1 MMQTIV
7 AKLLTEYFGDRLRTL
22 APMASYTTAHVG
34 GPASYF
40 VTART
45 SEVLASDVSFLW
57 SHEIP
62 VFVLGTGANVLVSDR
77 GFNGVVVYN
86 QARDIM
92 IDLKSEPPLLVAESG
107 TILATV
113 ARQAG
118 LNSLTGL
125 EWASTIPGSLGGA
138 VYGNAGAHGGDMQ
151 HSLLLA
157 NILHRNKGHL
167 SLTSEQMEY
176 SYRSSALKRAPG
188 SAVILSAQLAVAKG
202 DAQVIKA
209 QMEENSAKRRRT
221 QPPGASM
228 GSTFKNPV
236 GDHAGR
242 LIEAAGL
249 KGTRIG
255 GAQVSP
261 VHANF
266 FINDGSATA
275 EDYHQLIVLV
285 QRTVAEKFGV
295 ELQLEIELL
304 GDWN

>member
-1 MMQTIV
+1 MTAINAQ
-7 AKLLTEYFGDRLRTL
+7 LLTDYFGSRLQTNVPL
-22 APMASYTTAHVG
+22 AGLTTARVG
-34 GPASYF
+34 GPASYY
-40 VTART
+40 VAAR
-45 SEVLASDVSFLW
+45 SADELAGDVSFLW
-57 SHEIP
+57 LHETP
-62 VFVLGTGANVLVSDR
+62 VVVLGTGANVLVSDR
-77 GFNGVVVYN
+77 GFNGVVLHN
-86 QARDIM
+86 QARNIT
-92 IDLKSEPPLLVAESG
+92 IDLESDPPLLVAESG
-107 TILATV
+107 AILGTV

-167 SLTSEQMEY
+167 SLSSEQMEY
-176 SYRSSALKRAPG
+176 SYRSSVLKRAPG
-188 SAVILSAQLAVAKG
+188 SAIILSAQLAVAKG

-209 QMEENSAKRRRT
+209 QMDENSAKRRRT

-275 EDYHQLIVLV
+275 EDIHRLIVLV
-285 QRTVAEKFGV
+285 QQTVAERFGV
-295 ELQLEIELL
+295 QLQLEIELL

>member
-1 MMQTIV
+1 MTAINAQ
-7 AKLLTEYFGDRLRTL
+7 LLTDYFGSRLQTNVPL
-22 APMASYTTAHVG
+22 AGLTTARVG
-34 GPASYF
+34 GPASYY
-40 VTART
+40 VAAR
-45 SEVLASDVSFLW
+45 SADELAGDVSFLW
-57 SHEIP
+57 LHETP
-62 VFVLGTGANVLVSDR
+62 VVVLGTGANVLVSDR
-77 GFNGVVVYN
+77 GFNGVVLHN
-86 QARDIM
+86 QARNIT
-92 IDLKSEPPLLVAESG
+92 IDLESDPPLLVAESG
-107 TILATV
+107 AILGTV

-167 SLTSEQMEY
+167 SLSSEQMEY

-202 DAQVIKA
+202 DARVIKA

-275 EDYHQLIVLV
+275 EDIHRLIVLV
-285 QRTVAEKFGV
+285 QQTVAERFGV
-295 ELQLEIELL
+295 QLQLEIELL